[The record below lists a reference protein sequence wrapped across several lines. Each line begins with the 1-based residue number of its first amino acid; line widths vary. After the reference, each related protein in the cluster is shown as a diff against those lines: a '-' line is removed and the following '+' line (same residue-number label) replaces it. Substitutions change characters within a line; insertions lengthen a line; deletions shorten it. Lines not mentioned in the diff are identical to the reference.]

1 LGSYLEPTVKCRMA
15 DSHDMAPST
24 HFNEQVLLC
33 LLLST
38 ELNFNAITKDCPIH
52 SQSVFPFMRKKT
64 ECYDPMLITVH
75 GMSQRI
81 ALNLSFY
88 FLAING
94 MPFVSRTSD
103 KIGPEG
109 RNFGYILTI
118 SYLSRYLTY
127 QRNFMNFIKFKCCFL
142 DWSLKVFI
150 SH

>member
-1 LGSYLEPTVKCRMA
+1 MSKYCSAFFSPPSSISMRSPKIA
-15 DSHDMAPST
+15 QST
-24 HFNEQVLLC
+24 HNLF
-33 LLLST
+33 
-38 ELNFNAITKDCPIH
+38 
-52 SQSVFPFMRKKT
+52 FPFMRKKT
-64 ECYDPMLITVH
+64 ECYVPMLITVH